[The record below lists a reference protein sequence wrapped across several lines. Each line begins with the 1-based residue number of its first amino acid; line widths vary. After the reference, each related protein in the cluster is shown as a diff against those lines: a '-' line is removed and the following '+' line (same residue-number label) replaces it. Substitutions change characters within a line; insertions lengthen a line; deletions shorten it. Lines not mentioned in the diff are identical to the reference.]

1 MTEEKEMWT
10 VDELVAMVNETQTKE
25 VKWAGKALKIQW
37 CELTEAEEPKMAMPD
52 DDAPSEEQT
61 EYYKKL
67 AGERV
72 LRMIEKGNE
81 KSPGDATINK
91 DNWAMMPT
99 TLRWQISSTVLGQS
113 TENFTS
119 G

>member
-1 MTEEKEMWT
+1 MTEEIEMWT
-10 VDELVAMVNETQTKE
+10 VDDLVAMVNEVQTHE
-25 VKWAGKALKIQW
+25 IEWAGKALKIQW
-37 CELTEAEEPKMAMPD
+37 CELVEAEEPKMAMPD
-52 DDAPSEEQT
+52 DEAPSEEQT

-81 KSPGDATINK
+81 KSPDSTTITQ
-91 DNWAMMPT
+91 DNWAQMPT

-113 TENFTS
+113 TEKFTS

>member
-10 VDELVAMVNETQTKE
+10 VDELVSMVNEVQTKE
-25 VKWAGKALKIQW
+25 IEWAGKVLKVQW
-37 CELTEAEEPKMAMPD
+37 CELVEAEEPKMAMPD
-52 DDAPSEEQT
+52 DNAPAEEST
-61 EYYKKL
+61 EYYKQL

-81 KSPGDATINK
+81 KAPDDATINK
-91 DNWAMMPT
+91 DNWALMPT
-99 TLRWQISSTVLGQS
+99 TLRWQISSAVLGQS